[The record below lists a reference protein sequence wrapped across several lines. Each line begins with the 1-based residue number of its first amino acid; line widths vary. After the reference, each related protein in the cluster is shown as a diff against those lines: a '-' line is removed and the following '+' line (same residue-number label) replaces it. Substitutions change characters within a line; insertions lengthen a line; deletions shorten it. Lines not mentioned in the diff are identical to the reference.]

1 VTHSIRK
8 AAIIFASAV
17 ALMGQ
22 APTGSISGVVKDPS
36 GAVVAGATVTV
47 TSVATGTK
55 RLGTSDTQGY
65 FLVPSLLPGAYK
77 LTVGYSGF
85 SDYKLDSLP
94 VDVGQIAHVDVTLA
108 VGASSTQV
116 QVAEQTA
123 GIDTEQATV
132 GGVVTSRQI
141 DQLPLNGRNYL
152 ELARLEPGV
161 EIQAGQFFDPTKT
174 RYTGISIA
182 GQNGRETRITLDGID
197 AVDEHVGTTTL
208 NLSQETIQEFQ
219 LSTSSSD
226 VSTGLSSSGAVNI
239 ITKSGANQLHGSGF
253 TYGRGSRWAARPSFA
268 STSPDFQRYQYGV
281 NAGGAAIKDKLFF
294 FGNFENTHEDS
305 AIGVSS
311 PFFPSVSTFA
321 APFTENSQN
330 IRGDWNVN
338 GSNQAFFRWTRN
350 ENSNFGGFGGSL
362 MPSTG
367 NINADNTNQW
377 VAGWDK
383 VFTPRLTNSARM
395 GVTQFHNTIQ
405 RPPADAQALAIPG
418 AENFRIVASDGSLTA
433 GPDANT
439 PQGTSE
445 YFNQYR
451 DDATYTTGRHT
462 LRFGGDVV
470 YRQISVYNF
479 AAGFPTITV
488 NAPAT
493 RNVADLLNSTIVSF
507 TVGNRKGIRI
517 PGTSDNSHRNT
528 RFSEYVEDTWR
539 FLPNLTIGAG
549 LRYEVDT
556 HPLNNDLPKP
566 DLLSTVLAHGTAST
580 PINKNNLSPHL
591 GLAWDPT
598 KDHKTSVRAGAGL
611 YYAGRVSNL
620 VTNERVSL
628 APFGSGNDTIGLSA
642 PAVFDF
648 SRGFGAP
655 NSFDFGPAFNVPLKN
670 ALPVIAA
677 GQQAYINA
685 APLKIPTF
693 QVTRTGTIINNNLN
707 TPYSAQFNAGVQR
720 ELPMDT
726 VVDVNFL
733 YSRTVHEFTR
743 DGDAGNFFP
752 GNGAP
757 IPFGDGSKPTTSY
770 TVINSDGFAQYK
782 ALTAKVNKRFSKRFQ
797 YTVAYTLSR
806 IKSTS
811 PDGLGIGGAANG
823 SAIAGTLVNRNMKA
837 EYGVSA
843 LDRTHR
849 LVLNGIGELP
859 WGFRVS
865 LISTSYSGL
874 SNSIIVGSA
883 DLRGDGVNG
892 ALLPG
897 TFRGSMGRDV
907 DSVTKL
913 NQLIRNYNQ
922 NYGGKALPRP
932 GQRAPYAFELPENT
946 RLGDSFLSQ
955 DIQLSKIVKIRERL
969 ELEFTAQ
976 MFNVLNI
983 SNLVG
988 PSGLPTAA
996 FSGVLTTLTPDS
1008 TGAPTG
1014 GFRLGS
1020 DGGLMNA
1027 GGTRALAGVDRPTS
1041 FGSFGAV
1048 RPSIPTGTGLP
1059 RASQFGFR
1067 FRF

>member
-1 VTHSIRK
+1 
-8 AAIIFASAV
+8 
-17 ALMGQ
+17 
-22 APTGSISGVVKDPS
+22 
-36 GAVVAGATVTV
+36 
-47 TSVATGTK
+47 
-55 RLGTSDTQGY
+55 
-65 FLVPSLLPGAYK
+65 
-77 LTVGYSGF
+77 
-85 SDYKLDSLP
+85 
-94 VDVGQIAHVDVTLA
+94 
-108 VGASSTQV
+108 
-116 QVAEQTA
+116 
-123 GIDTEQATV
+123 
-132 GGVVTSRQI
+132 
-141 DQLPLNGRNYL
+141 
-152 ELARLEPGV
+152 
-161 EIQAGQFFDPTKT
+161 
-174 RYTGISIA
+174 
-182 GQNGRETRITLDGID
+182 
-197 AVDEHVGTTTL
+197 
-208 NLSQETIQEFQ
+208 
-219 LSTSSSD
+219 
-226 VSTGLSSSGAVNI
+226 
-239 ITKSGANQLHGSGF
+239 
-253 TYGRGSRWAARPSFA
+253 
-268 STSPDFQRYQYGV
+268 
-281 NAGGAAIKDKLFF
+281 
-294 FGNFENTHEDS
+294 
-305 AIGVSS
+305 
-311 PFFPSVSTFA
+311 
-321 APFTENSQN
+321 
-330 IRGDWNVN
+330 
-338 GSNQAFFRWTRN
+338 
-350 ENSNFGGFGGSL
+350 
-362 MPSTG
+362 
-367 NINADNTNQW
+367 
-377 VAGWDK
+377 
-383 VFTPRLTNSARM
+383 
-395 GVTQFHNTIQ
+395 
-405 RPPADAQALAIPG
+405 
-418 AENFRIVASDGSLTA
+418 
-433 GPDANT
+433 
-439 PQGTSE
+439 
-445 YFNQYR
+445 
-451 DDATYTTGRHT
+451 
-462 LRFGGDVV
+462 
-470 YRQISVYNF
+470 
-479 AAGFPTITV
+479 
-488 NAPAT
+488 
-493 RNVADLLNSTIVSF
+493 
-507 TVGNRKGIRI
+507 
-517 PGTSDNSHRNT
+517 
-528 RFSEYVEDTWR
+528 VEDTWR

>member
-1 VTHSIRK
+1 ML
-8 AAIIFASAV
+8 V
-17 ALMGQ
+17 ADALLAQ

-36 GAVVAGATVTV
+36 GAVVADASATA
-47 TSVATGTK
+47 TSIATGTK
-55 RLGTSDTQGY
+55 RTATTDAQGY
-65 FLVPSLLPGAYK
+65 FLLPSLLPGAYK
-77 LTVGYSGF
+77 LTVNYSGF
-85 SDYKLDSLP
+85 SDYTVESLA
-94 VDVGQIAHVDVTLA
+94 VEVGQIAHVNVVLA
-108 VGASSTQV
+108 IGAASTQV
-116 QVAEQTA
+116 QVGEQSA
-123 GIDTEQATV
+123 IIDTEQATV
-132 GGVVTSRQI
+132 GGVVTAKQI
-141 DQLPLNGRNYL
+141 DELPLNGRNYL
-152 ELARLEPGV
+152 DLARLEPGV

-226 VSTGLSSSGAVNI
+226 ISTGLSSSGAVNI
-239 ITKSGANQLHGSGF
+239 ITKSGTNQLHGTGF
-253 TYGRGSRWAARPSFA
+253 TYGRGSRWAARPSFGP
-268 STSPDFQRYQYGV
+268 TSPDFERYQYGAG
-281 NAGGAAIKDKLFF
+281 AGGAVIKDRLFF

-305 AIGVSS
+305 AIAVSS
-311 PFFPSVSTFA
+311 PFFPNVTTFA
-321 APFTENSQN
+321 APFDEKSQN

-338 GSNQAFFRWTRN
+338 RSNTAFFRWTRN

-362 MPSTG
+362 LPSTG

-405 RPPADAQALAIPG
+405 RPPVNAQGLAVPG
-418 AENFRIVASDGSLTA
+418 AENFRIVANDGSLTA
-433 GPDANT
+433 GPDVNT

-451 DDATYTTGRHT
+451 DDVTYTSGRHT

-470 YRQISVYNF
+470 YRQVSVYNF

-493 RNVADLLNSTIVSF
+493 RNVTDLLNSTIVSF
-507 TVGNRKGIRI
+507 TLGNRKGIRI
-517 PGTSDNSHRNT
+517 PGTPDNTHRNT
-528 RFSEYVEDTWR
+528 RFSGYVEDTWR
-539 FLPNLTIGAG
+539 FRPNFTIGAG

-556 HPLNNDLPKP
+556 HPLNNDLRKP
-566 DLLSTVLAHGTAST
+566 DLLSTVLAHGTDPT

-598 KDHKTSVRAGAGL
+598 KDHKTSIRAGGGL

-620 VTNERVSL
+620 VTNERISL
-628 APFGSGNDTIGLSA
+628 APFNSGNDTIALSA

-648 SRGFGAP
+648 SHGFGAP
-655 NSFDFGPAFNVPLKN
+655 NQFDFGPAFNVPLKS
-670 ALPVIAA
+670 ALTVIAA
-677 GQQAYINA
+677 GQQAYISA
-685 APLKIPTF
+685 APLTIPTF
-693 QVTRTGTIINNNLN
+693 QVTRTGTIINNNLK
-707 TPYSAQFNAGVQR
+707 TPYSVQFNAGAQR

-733 YSRTVHEFTR
+733 YSRTIHEFMR
-743 DGDAGNFFP
+743 DVDAANFFP

-757 IPFGDGSKPTTSY
+757 ILLGDGSKPPTNI

-782 ALTAKVNKRFSKRFQ
+782 AMTVKVNKRFSKSFQ
-797 YTVAYTLSR
+797 YTAAYTLSR
-806 IKSTS
+806 INSTS
-811 PDGLGIGGAANG
+811 PDGLGIGSSANSG
-823 SAIAGTLVNRNMKA
+823 AIAGTLVNRNVQA
-837 EYGVSA
+837 NYGVSA

-849 LVLNGIGELP
+849 LVLNGIAELP
-859 WGFRVS
+859 RGFRVS
-865 LISTSYSGL
+865 LISTAYSGL

-897 TFRGSMGRDV
+897 TSRGSMGRDV
-907 DSVTKL
+907 NSIAKL

-922 NYGGKALPRP
+922 NYGGKPLPRA

-946 RLGDSFLSQ
+946 GLGDSFISQ
-955 DIQLSKIVKIRERL
+955 DIQLSKMVKIRERL

-976 MFNVLNI
+976 MFNLLNI

-996 FSGVLTTLTPDS
+996 FSGVLTTLTPDA

-1014 GFRLGS
+1014 GFKLGS
-1020 DGGLMNA
+1020 DGGLTSA
-1027 GGTRALAGVDRPTS
+1027 TGGRALAGVDRPTS